1 MPRRLPLPRRIAT
14 VSVLTSP
21 FAQPGG
27 GDAGGLNVYIVEVA
41 RRMAALGVEVDIF
54 TRAAEPGAP
63 PLAELFPGV
72 LVRHLAAGPPRE
84 LDKNDLPDTLGP
96 FTAEMLRARAAR
108 GPGGGY
114 DLVHAHHWLAGRV
127 GAVAKARWG
136 VPLVQSM
143 HSLGAVKNASLAAGD
158 EPEPAGRIA
167 GETEVVAAADRLV
180 ANTVQEADQ
189 LVTLYGADP
198 ARVRTVNPGVDL
210 SLFRPGSRAEAR
222 RALGLPP
229 DAVVLL
235 FAGRVQP
242 LKAPDVLLHAAAG
255 MIRRDPG
262 LAGRLVVAVVGG
274 PSGTGWGRP
283 DHLGKLA
290 ATLGITGQVRLEPPC
305 PQRRLA
311 DWYRAATAV
320 VVPSHAETFGLVA
333 VEAQACGTPVV
344 AAAVGGLRTAVRDG
358 ISGVLVDGHDPAAY
372 ARVLG
377 DLVAAPR
384 LLRALGAGALA
395 HASRFGW
402 DQAVGRLTEVYAG
415 AAQVAGPT
423 SLARAAARSSSPSPA
438 PRR

>member
-1 MPRRLPLPRRIAT
+1 MPRRLPPPRRIAT

-54 TRAAEPGAP
+54 TRADTPAAP
-63 PLAELFPGV
+63 PLAELAPGV

-84 LDKNDLPDTLGP
+84 LHKNDLPATLGP
-96 FTAEMLRARAAR
+96 FTAEMLRVTGR
-108 GPGGGY
+108 Y

-127 GAVAKARWG
+127 GAVVKERWG

-158 EPEPAGRIA
+158 KPEPAGRIA

-180 ANTVQEADQ
+180 ANTVQEAGQ

-210 SLFRPGSRAEAR
+210 SLFRPGSRAGAR

-242 LKAPDVLLHAAAG
+242 LKAPDVLLLAAAR
-255 MIRRDPG
+255 MIRHDPG

-274 PSGTGWGRP
+274 PSGAGWGRP

-305 PQRRLA
+305 PQPRLA
-311 DWYRAATAV
+311 DWYRAATVV

-384 LLRALGAGALA
+384 SLRALGEGAIA

-402 DQAVGRLTEVYAG
+402 DQAVDRLTEVYAE
-415 AAQVAGPT
+415 A
-423 SLARAAARSSSPSPA
+423 ARAVKARGGGSRPFGPGGGSQVVA
-438 PRR
+438 PLR

>member
-1 MPRRLPLPRRIAT
+1 
-14 VSVLTSP
+14 
-21 FAQPGG
+21 
-27 GDAGGLNVYIVEVA
+27 
-41 RRMAALGVEVDIF
+41 
-54 TRAAEPGAP
+54 
-63 PLAELFPGV
+63 
-72 LVRHLAAGPPRE
+72 
-84 LDKNDLPDTLGP
+84 
-96 FTAEMLRARAAR
+96 
-108 GPGGGY
+108 
-114 DLVHAHHWLAGRV
+114 
-127 GAVAKARWG
+127 
-136 VPLVQSM
+136 M

-180 ANTVQEADQ
+180 ANTVQEAGQ

-198 ARVRTVNPGVDL
+198 TRVRTVNPGVDL

-222 RALGLPP
+222 RVLSLPP

-255 MIRRDPG
+255 MIRHDPG

-274 PSGTGWGRP
+274 PSGAGWGRP

-305 PQRRLA
+305 PQPRLA
-311 DWYRAATAV
+311 DWYRAATVV

-358 ISGVLVDGHDPAAY
+358 VSGVLVDGHDPAAY

-377 DLVAAPR
+377 DLVAAR
-384 LLRALGAGALA
+384 LLRALGEGALA

-402 DQAVGRLTEVYAG
+402 DQAVDRLTEVYADAVRSADPQRRRFPGGRARGRLTGGG
-415 AAQVAGPT
+415 AAQVAGMTRARWRRSGGGTDEPGAGRGQVVVAEPGPAKVGLDVERLHRGHDD
-423 SLARAAARSSSPSPA
+423 LAGRGVRAGERRLDPGPSSASPSLT
-438 PRR
+438 RRGRSRSVLSS

>member
-1 MPRRLPLPRRIAT
+1 MPVPRRLPPLRRIAT

-54 TRAAEPGAP
+54 TRATAPGVP
-63 PLAELFPGV
+63 PLAELAPGV

-96 FTAEMLRARAAR
+96 FTAEMLRAW
-108 GPGGGY
+108 GGY

-127 GAVAKARWG
+127 GAVVKERWG

-180 ANTVQEADQ
+180 ANTVQEAGQ

-210 SLFRPGSRAEAR
+210 SLFRPGSRAGAR

-242 LKAPDVLLHAAAG
+242 LKAPDVLLHAAAR
-255 MIRRDPG
+255 MIHHDPG
-262 LAGRLVVAVVGG
+262 LTGRLVVAVVGG
-274 PSGTGWGRP
+274 PSGAGWGRP

-305 PQRRLA
+305 PQPRLA

-384 LLRALGAGALA
+384 LLRALGEGALA

-402 DQAVGRLTEVYAG
+402 DQAVDRLTEVYADV
-415 AAQVAGPT
+415 AQVAGPT
-423 SLARAAARSSSPSPA
+423 SRARAAVRSSSPSPA
-438 PRR
+438 P